1 MAKYCRWNV
10 FFSKYK
16 EFFLLLG
23 NFTAGLMKRFDMQR
37 IKNVLIN
44 SSERLDMFH
53 SMTPELWLYEYIHD
67 LRRERQFDKADRLEE
82 LFANLKN
89 GSIFFFYLS
98 FSLSFQY
105 EKSSLTS
112 LLLLQSVNYLKCSKW
127 YESRKLL
134 DNLHYCVVFIWHCY
148 YMRIC
153 MCNFIF
159 AF

>member
-44 SSERLDMFH
+44 SSKRLDMFH
-53 SMTPELWLYEYIHD
+53 SMTPEMWLYEYIHD

-82 LFANLKN
+82 LFSSLKN
-89 GSIFFFYLS
+89 GSLFFFSTFS
-98 FSLSFQY
+98 FI
-105 EKSSLTS
+105 
-112 LLLLQSVNYLKCSKW
+112 SVWKIFTGISIIATISKLFKVQLMMW
-127 YESRKLL
+127 KKETTGTR
-134 DNLHYCVVFIWHCY
+134 
-148 YMRIC
+148 
-153 MCNFIF
+153 
-159 AF
+159 

>member
-44 SSERLDMFH
+44 SSKRLDMFH

-82 LFANLKN
+82 LFSSLKN
-89 GSIFFFYLS
+89 GSLFFSTFS
-98 FSLSFQY
+98 FI
-105 EKSSLTS
+105 
-112 LLLLQSVNYLKCSKW
+112 SVWKVFTGISIIATISKLFKVQLMMW
-127 YESRKLL
+127 KKETTGTR
-134 DNLHYCVVFIWHCY
+134 
-148 YMRIC
+148 
-153 MCNFIF
+153 
-159 AF
+159 

>member
-44 SSERLDMFH
+44 SSKRLDMFH

-82 LFANLKN
+82 LFSSLKN
-89 GSIFFFYLS
+89 GSLFFFYLFFH
-98 FSLSFQY
+98 FSMKVFTGISIIA
-105 EKSSLTS
+105 TI
-112 LLLLQSVNYLKCSKW
+112 SKLFKVQLMMW
-127 YESRKLL
+127 KKETTGTR
-134 DNLHYCVVFIWHCY
+134 
-148 YMRIC
+148 
-153 MCNFIF
+153 
-159 AF
+159 